1 MKKLLKTVVPTVFL
15 LSTHLAYADSGE
27 FKRWAVSAGWLHVMP
42 QGKANS
48 THINTAVEE
57 GGAYKVGDI
66 KASDLTEYGT
76 NFQEKYDAIPSGGF
90 LNYKK
95 LVDNFIANG
104 TLPKAFSGNA
114 NVNGITEWTNDAG
127 LEADNVDT
135 LGLTLNYFIN
145 DNVSLQLIGGVPPKV
160 DIDGKGKIVASV
172 SADAFGTT
180 GKIFDGLH
188 LEKDILITD
197 LDAHGKAAEV
207 RAWTP
212 ALTAQYH
219 FGKSGV
225 NKLRPYLGAGIVYGY
240 FDKIKLNGGVEQ
252 DLVNAGHMV
261 QNVLDGKAG
270 EALQNSG
277 KSFADP
283 HVKVDTD
290 DAFGAVVT
298 AGFTY
303 DFTDRWF
310 STMSLTYM
318 PNFNNKATIS
328 VTDSKTGKE
337 LIHATTKVDLD
348 PLITYVGVGYRF

>member
-42 QGKANS
+42 QGKANT

-66 KASDLTEYGT
+66 QASDLTKYGT
-76 NFQEKYDAIPSGGF
+76 NFQEKYDAIKPGF
-90 LNYKK
+90 IKAV
-95 LVDNFIANG
+95 VDGSIKNG
-104 TLPKAFSGNA
+104 TLGKAYSGSA
-114 NVNGITEWTNDAG
+114 NVNGITEWTNNAG
-127 LEADNVDT
+127 LEADDVDT

-160 DIDGKGKIVASV
+160 DIDGKGQIVASV

-180 GKIFDGLH
+180 GKVFDGLH

-225 NKLRPYLGAGIVYGY
+225 NKLRPYVGAGIVYGY

-261 QNVLDGKAG
+261 QNVLDGKSG

-277 KSFADP
+277 KSSADP

-290 DAFGAVVT
+290 DAFGAVLT

-303 DFTDRWF
+303 DFNDRWF

-328 VTDSKTGKE
+328 VTDSKTSKE